1 MSYIDC
7 FDHEY
12 IGRLGYL
19 PIYRPLQVIEGEEW
33 GAYDFSATPD
43 NLVLGGGSGEH
54 PGLVIHKLECA
65 AAKFLYYHI
74 DEEHEEKISK
84 EDIDFVTELVFE
96 GNVLEF
102 CGWAIR
108 DYLSLVELAK
118 SPAFGH
124 PLKDDEEVE
133 DWLIKSIGELVYFSL
148 HELNS
153 EHLRL
158 AEIFAPFQIWSSMG
172 NVMCNPPGYPITGGR
187 IVEDEKVCW
196 GKHRWQWKP

>member
-74 DEEHEEKISK
+74 DEEHK
-84 EDIDFVTELVFE
+84 E
-96 GNVLEF
+96 N
-102 CGWAIR
+102 
-108 DYLSLVELAK
+108 
-118 SPAFGH
+118 

-172 NVMCNPPGYPITGGR
+172 NVACNPPGYPITGGR